1 MTLGLHANCQVQLRA
16 ALAEQLANA
25 SVRHGMFLTP
35 ISSGHFFLAQT
46 ALPTTGKLHARMQ
59 KLIGEAP
66 FVDFVSGTL
75 ARELY
80 ESQEYRIED
89 GPVPLASIPAYSD
102 LDGVANRLVAAFDSL
117 PWKYTVTTPLPHAFS
132 EVFCSNIGKL
142 QLSDSV
148 AIACGNNAF
157 SDMFPLQSGIA
168 KRDEALAGGGLLNAL
183 LIGNQPAWKP
193 DRAYLQVIVEGFVGK
208 FQTTE
213 PLQEAISLLRAFFGL
228 GLALRL
234 FKTSTSYQAYPQREK
249 LYIHHQVDEAW
260 IVEDTHELESHRSET
275 IRDSKLHNLEG
286 SLDTVGKQAAWMS
299 RKLAEIGVV
308 LRANERA
315 RNIVLGA
322 QWLFD
327 SHCGSDE
334 LLQFVQAAV
343 VVEILLGDK
352 AASDLTGLGELLSN
366 RCAYLI
372 ATSHAQRIELLQ
384 DFRAIYDVRS
394 KIVHRGKSRL
404 ALGERTLFY
413 KLRWICRR
421 VIQEEVELLEK
432 DEAAGGA

>member
-1 MTLGLHANCQVQLRA
+1 MAEH
-16 ALAEQLANA
+16 LAKA

-35 ISSGHFFLAQT
+35 ESSISFFLAQT

-80 ESQEYRIED
+80 EGQEYRTED
-89 GPVPLASIPAYSD
+89 DPLPLESIPAYSD
-102 LDGVANRLVAAFDSL
+102 LAGVADRLVSSFDSL
-117 PWKYTVTTPLPHAFS
+117 PWKYTITAPLPSAFS
-132 EVFCSNIGKL
+132 DVFCSNIGKL

-148 AIACGNNAF
+148 AIACGDEAF
-157 SDMFPLQSGIA
+157 SKMFPLQSGIET
-168 KRDEALAGGGLLNAL
+168 RDEALAGRGLLSAL
-183 LIGNQPAWKP
+183 LIGNQPAWKS
-193 DRAYLQVIVEGFVGK
+193 DRAYLQVTVEGFIGK

-234 FKTSTSYQAYPQREK
+234 FTTSTSYQAYPQREK
-249 LYIHHQVDEAW
+249 LYIHRHVNDTW
-260 IVEDTHELESHRSET
+260 IVEDTHELESHHSET
-275 IRDSKLHNLEG
+275 IRDSKLHDLEG
-286 SLDTVGKQAAWMS
+286 SLDTVSKQTAWME

-308 LRANERA
+308 LRASERA

-372 ATSHAQRIELLQ
+372 ATSHAQRLELLQ

-404 ALGERTLFY
+404 ARGERILFN

-421 VIQEEVELLEK
+421 VIQDEVELLKK
-432 DEAAGGA
+432 DEAEGGA